1 MTSATQNL
9 VSNTT
14 HTHSIFFDYGV
25 LFGRLLIAALFILAG
40 IDKVTGF
47 DGTVGYIESV
57 GLPMATALAA
67 FTAAFEIVA
76 GLALVVGFQVRL
88 AALGLAGFTVV
99 ASFLFHNYWA
109 MPAEQAYIQ
118 QLMFMKNLAVA
129 GGLLILAGAGAGA
142 VSVDSKRNA

>member
-1 MTSATQNL
+1 MNAATQTQTL
-9 VSNTT
+9 KSSTTSSN
-14 HTHSIFFDYGV
+14 FLDYGM
-25 LFGRLLIAALFILAG
+25 LLGRLLLAALFVLAG

-47 DGTVGYIESV
+47 EGTVGYIQSV

-67 FTAAFEIVA
+67 FTAVFEIIA
-76 GLALVVGFQVRL
+76 GLALVFGFQARL

-118 QLMFMKNLAVA
+118 QLMFMKNLAIA
-129 GGLLILAGAGAGA
+129 GGLLVLAAAGAGS
-142 VSVDSKRNA
+142 VSIDAKRSA